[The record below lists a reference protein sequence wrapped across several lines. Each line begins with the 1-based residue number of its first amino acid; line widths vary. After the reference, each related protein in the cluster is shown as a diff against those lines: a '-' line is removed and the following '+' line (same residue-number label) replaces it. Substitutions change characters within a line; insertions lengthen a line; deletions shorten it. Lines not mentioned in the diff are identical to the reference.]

1 MQSNAPPRR
10 IMEPVSGTVKLMSLI
25 AKFRL
30 PVHRSDSPKS
40 KSPGQLAPSS
50 TRKKSDPLTF
60 PICARFPLN
69 ELTNWGVVSWVG
81 SGPSWVQSMM
91 SVGSWAARLGIS
103 ANVSAL
109 AAAATLNNAIAISK
123 FLSNGLSLN
132 LTHVSCPITIA
143 FFSLF
148 RAALG
153 IVQIAIDI
161 PLQISLGLFE
171 SIRQKHRFP
180 CRSRLT
186 GEARE

>member
-1 MQSNAPPRR
+1 MDNTDGTSIVDNSDDDLPELADLLRNPVRTPATKNVAKRR
-10 IMEPVSGTVKLMSLI
+10 AEPLT
-25 AKFRL
+25 
-30 PVHRSDSPKS
+30 
-40 KSPGQLAPSS
+40 SS